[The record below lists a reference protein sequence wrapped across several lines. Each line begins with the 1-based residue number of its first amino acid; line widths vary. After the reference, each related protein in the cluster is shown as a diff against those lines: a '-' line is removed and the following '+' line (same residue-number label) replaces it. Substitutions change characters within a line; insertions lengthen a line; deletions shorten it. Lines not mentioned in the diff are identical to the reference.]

1 MRPPI
6 GERGGTEEGFA
17 DDNHDEKVNDSMPE
31 DLFEQKRGLLLKIMA
46 CVGSIQGRTRLQKMV
61 FLAQEEL
68 GLPHLFD
75 FEKHYYGPYSWDLT
89 ETVERMLSRGE
100 IEEKVES
107 RGDSIRYTYSA
118 SSDAGTIEDL
128 QAPEI
133 SEKALDTLKK
143 LSEIPLTALLNYVY
157 RKYLPER
164 CKTW

>member
-1 MRPPI
+1 
-6 GERGGTEEGFA
+6 
-17 DDNHDEKVNDSMPE
+17 MPE

-46 CVGSIQGRTRLQKMV
+46 YVGSIQGRTRLQKMV

-75 FEKHYYGPYSWDLT
+75 FKKHYYGPYSWDLT

-107 RGDSIRYTYSA
+107 LGDSIRYTYSA
-118 SSDAGTIEDL
+118 SSDAETIEAL
-128 QAPEI
+128 HAPEI

-164 CKTW
+164 CKAL